1 MATSIQLECVLPVM
15 GESGL
20 DIPVQIRAGEERE
33 ISARLVR
40 VSRGYLELSST
51 SEVAPDSQIHLTLDG
66 CTMRAEVV
74 TCEQEGRSRFRLTL
88 QRVYGPHGALRSEP
102 RIPVDLSAI
111 MTYPGCDR
119 LFARIVDMSQS
130 GLGFELSAGVP
141 VGTRVSV
148 RFAFGIAFGDIRH
161 CSEISGIYR
170 AGMRI
175 EEFVVRRAG
184 PKAEMDAVLRRRG
197 LAAHRAPRWARYWAS
212 LLGQAKCSLVGH
224 EYGWFTDQWDRPIL
238 RCSRCGQV
246 LSP

>member
-1 MATSIQLECVLPVM
+1 MAASIQLECVLPMM

-20 DIPVQIRAGEERE
+20 DIPVQIRADGDSE
-33 ISARLVR
+33 IGARLLR
-40 VSRGYLELSST
+40 VDRGFLQLSST
-51 SEVAPDSQIHLTLDG
+51 AAVQPASRIQLTLDG
-66 CTMRAEVV
+66 CAVRAEVIA
-74 TCEQEGRSRFRLTL
+74 CEQQARSRFRLTV

-130 GLGFELSAGVP
+130 GLGFELSSGVP
-141 VGTRVSV
+141 VGTKVSV
-148 RFAFGIAFGDIRH
+148 RFACGIAFGDIRH
-161 CSEISGIYR
+161 CSETSGIYR

-175 EEFVVRRAG
+175 EEFVVRRPG
-184 PKAEMDAVLRRRG
+184 PKEMDAVMRCR
-197 LAAHRAPRWARYWAS
+197 LAAHPVPRWTRYWAS

-238 RCSRCGQV
+238 RCSRCARV